1 MVSSVTVVG
10 PGRMGLALAG
20 ALLDSSATREVTI
33 FGRRPEPPSHPL
45 FNQGRARYVF
55 GVEPLARDT
64 AALFLA
70 VPDAVVPEIA
80 YTIAAQGPAPDTCA
94 AFHLSASLPTD
105 VLAPLHPLGYAL
117 GSFHPLQVVTH
128 PVSAAHRIPGSYI
141 AVIGSPEATAIARR
155 MASAMG
161 SPIINVPASRR
172 PLFHAATTLAAS
184 YLPPLLDLSARL
196 MERAGVTSE
205 EALPALLPLIRGT
218 LESIEELGL
227 EGSIRGPIAEGDVE
241 TVALHLRAMEPED
254 RSLYSVFGAELLRL
268 LGPALDKASSEGLH
282 EQFELNNR

>member
-10 PGRMGLALAG
+10 PGRMGLALAS
-20 ALLDSSATREVTI
+20 ALLDSEATREVTV

-55 GVEPLARDT
+55 GVEPLALDT

-70 VPDAVVPEIA
+70 VPDAVVPEMA
-80 YTIAAQGPAPDTCA
+80 YTIAAQGSAPPACA
-94 AFHLSASLPTD
+94 VFHLSASLPTD

-155 MASAMG
+155 LASAMG
-161 SPIINVPASRR
+161 SPVIGVPASRR
-172 PLFHAATTLAAS
+172 PLFHAATTLAS
-184 YLPPLLDLSARL
+184 GYLPALLDLSARL

-205 EALPALLPLIRGT
+205 DALPALLPLVRGT
-218 LESIEELGL
+218 LESIAEVGL
-227 EGSIRGPIAEGDVE
+227 EASLQGPIAEGDSE
-241 TVALHLRAMEPED
+241 TVALHLRAMDPED
-254 RSLYSVFGAELLRL
+254 RRLYAAFGAEILRL
-268 LGPALDKASSEGLH
+268 LGPALDQAASESLH
-282 EQFELNNR
+282 ELLETNR

>member
-10 PGRMGLALAG
+10 PGRMGLALAS
-20 ALLDSSATREVTI
+20 ALLNAEATREVTV
-33 FGRRPEPPSHPL
+33 FGRRPRPPSHPL

-70 VPDAVVPEIA
+70 VPDDVVPEIA
-80 YTIAAQGPAPDTCA
+80 FTMAAQGRAPGECA

-105 VLAPLHPLGYAL
+105 VLAPLHAQGYEL

-128 PVSAAHRIPGSYI
+128 PVSAADRIPGSYI
-141 AVIGSPEATAIARR
+141 AVIGSPEATTIARR
-155 MASAMG
+155 LASAMG

-172 PLFHAATTLAAS
+172 PLFHAATTLASS

-218 LESIEELGL
+218 LESIGELGL
-227 EGSIRGPIAEGDVE
+227 EASIRGPIAAGDLE

-254 RSLYSVFGAELLRL
+254 RRLYSILGAELVRL
-268 LGPALDKASSEGLH
+268 LGPALDDAATEGLYQ
-282 EQFELNNR
+282 QFELNDG